1 MFYLYLFA
9 MLMFDLFGLTMAK
22 YWQINHHILYF
33 ICSIVS
39 YAIMAVFLILA
50 LKYEGVAIT
59 NIIWVAL
66 SAVGM
71 TLVGF
76 YLFKEPIVFR
86 QLIGIIIIII
96 GIIIVQWK

>member
-1 MFYLYLFA
+1 
-9 MLMFDLFGLTMAK
+9 MLLFDLFGLTMAK
-22 YWQINHHILYF
+22 YWHINHHILYF
-33 ICSIVS
+33 IYSVVA

-66 SAVGM
+66 SAMGM

-86 QLIGIIIIII
+86 QFIGIIIIII
-96 GIIIVQWK
+96 GIIIIQWK